1 MPWLMSLDDVEAICE
16 EIERALNA
24 CGNSAAIAIVRCKFS
39 HDRKCYHL
47 RTEELQQAI
56 SSDLRPIDVSAVVSA
71 ARSFSS
77 QGSF

>member
-24 CGNSAAIAIVRCKFS
+24 CGNSAAIPIVRHKFCS
-39 HDRKCYHL
+39 DRKCYYL
-47 RTEELQQAI
+47 RTEDINTAI
-56 SSDLRPIDVSAVVSA
+56 ASDLRPVDTSYIVGA
-71 ARSFSS
+71 ARAFSS